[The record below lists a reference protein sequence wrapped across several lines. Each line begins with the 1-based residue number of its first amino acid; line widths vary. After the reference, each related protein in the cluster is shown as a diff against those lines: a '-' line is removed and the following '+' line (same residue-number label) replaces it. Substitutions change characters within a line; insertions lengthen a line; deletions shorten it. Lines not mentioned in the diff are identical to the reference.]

1 MASVSDFDF
10 DKEDSVCQLED
21 IDPDYNF
28 VNKEFSHSY
37 ITPEDFAGL
46 PKIPNDISFL
56 HINCRS
62 LINKIKQN
70 SRHQHTE

>member
-1 MASVSDFDF
+1 MFTPTKMASVSDFDF
-10 DKEDSVCQLED
+10 DKEDSVFQLED

-46 PKIPNDISFL
+46 PKIPNEISFL
-56 HINCRS
+56 HIN
-62 LINKIKQN
+62 
-70 SRHQHTE
+70 